1 MYSHDYSQVIQNYH
15 RQRSGRTSI
24 DYLRQWSKK
33 KMSINSRTFML
44 IDEFELQPKRDEIN

>member
-15 RQRSGRTSI
+15 KQRSI

-44 IDEFELQPKRDEIN
+44 IDEIELQPKRDEIN